1 MNEKNYMAMRNYI
14 VSHNKLYNF
23 IKFLYKASKYI
34 HYVAYPLLIIYL
46 LICRDLRASKVI
58 AVPAVTFLTVT
69 VIRQILNCKR
79 PYEELDII
87 PLFPKTTKGKS
98 CPSRHTASTVIISF
112 AFLYVNIWLGV
123 ASFVV
128 SAVIAVLRPIAGVH
142 FPRDVIWAILFS
154 TFAGIMGFYI
164 L

>member
-1 MNEKNYMAMRNYI
+1 MNAEKYMAMRNYI
-14 VSHNKLYNF
+14 VTHDRLYKF
-23 IKFLYKASKYI
+23 IRFLYKASKYI

-46 LICRDLRASKVI
+46 LICRDLRVSKVI
-58 AVPAVTFLTVT
+58 VVPAETFILVTI
-69 VIRQILNCKR
+69 IRKIWNLKR
-79 PYEELDII
+79 PYEVLDIT

-112 AFLYVNIWLGV
+112 AFLYVNLWLGI

-154 TFAGIMGFYI
+154 VFVGILGFYI